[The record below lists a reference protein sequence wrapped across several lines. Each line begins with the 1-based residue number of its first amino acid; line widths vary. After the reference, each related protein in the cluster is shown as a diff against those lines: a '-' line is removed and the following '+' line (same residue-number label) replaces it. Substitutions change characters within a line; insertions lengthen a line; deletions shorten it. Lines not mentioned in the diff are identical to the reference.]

1 VSDERQR
8 LGSSGIFKVI
18 VDGAKKLKRAV
29 SDDEPELTPEANEVA
44 VAIGQAFIAGRF
56 GDVYALG
63 VQGLQK
69 RNTSRE
75 VFESRWR
82 ATIGDRTL
90 TSFSIT
96 DAGFIELA
104 FIPGLEDTSQDDF
117 IGMAEI
123 TFSTPEVGLEDEKAF
138 AVAAVLLAQGG
149 RIMLGAIHAR

>member
-1 VSDERQR
+1 MSDERR

-56 GDVYALG
+56 GDIYARG
-63 VQGLQK
+63 TQALQQ
-69 RNTSRE
+69 RNTSRD

-82 ATIGDRTL
+82 ATVGDRTL

-104 FIPGLEDTSQDDF
+104 FIPGLEEASQDDF
-117 IGMAEI
+117 VGMAEI
-123 TFSTPEVGLEDEKAF
+123 TFSTPEVAFDDDKAF
-138 AVAAVLLAQGG
+138 AVAAVLLDQGG
-149 RIMLGAIHAR
+149 RVVLGAIHAR